1 MQGILIKIALVILSA
16 TPISLILINRFSRL
30 FSKFHP
36 KLGETTAICTNVTGT
51 LTEENLMVRTF
62 FYDKYKGKI
71 KDESRFIKI
80 QQIHSEKEPILIEK
94 NELLKDNIFR
104 LIAITTFLCHFKK
117 TKLIEETIKK
127 LIMEC
132 GFSKHKTED
141 DYETIQ
147 EIPALPTKKLSTII
161 AIKRKTKEIFAFSKG
176 NAYEIL
182 KKCTKITKNGKK
194 IEIDNQLRRKLK
206 KRVKQ
211 LNKNGQKVI
220 AFAYKPL
227 PLKRQSTYTEQ
238 FTESDM
244 TFLGIM
250 GITNPLKE
258 NLKESIELIK
268 KSGVKTYI
276 LTKVKERKAVAIGK
290 KQQLI
295 NPQYFEAVT
304 GEYLRALSDEKI
316 HKMLA
321 NKEKDYVFAELKTA
335 DKSRLI
341 DLFRQSGET
350 VAVINKKHKISFKN
364 IVEGIRKGR
373 IISGN
378 YQKFSH
384 HAITCKI
391 AELILLITALALKAP
406 IPLTI
411 ILIIE
416 IDLVFNLILELALR
430 VNKIEEDVMSKK
442 YHPEKTRVLNR
453 RSLPGLI
460 INSLSMG
467 IILSLIYISSLIRY
481 GWNLGETL
489 PENSATFTKAV
500 AITLTLLIIIQIVS
514 AFDLRTRAK
523 SILQTSF
530 FRNPYL
536 ILTSVISVLIIYFLI
551 TFEPV
556 YSYFGLNTLA
566 IIEWEII
573 LFSALV
579 FLIIEE
585 TRKFFVRKYAN

>member
-1 MQGILIKIALVILSA
+1 M
-16 TPISLILINRFSRL
+16 
-30 FSKFHP
+30 
-36 KLGETTAICTNVTGT
+36 GETTAICTNVTGT
-51 LTEENLMVRTF
+51 LTEDNLMVRTF

-71 KDESRFIKI
+71 KDDSRFIKI
-80 QQIHSEKEPILIEK
+80 QQMHSEKEPILIEK

-147 EIPALPTKKLSTII
+147 EIPALPTKKLSTIV
-161 AIKRKTKEIFAFSKG
+161 AIKHGTKEIFAFSKG

-182 KKCTKITKNGKK
+182 KKCTKTTINGKK
-194 IEIDNQLRRKLK
+194 IEIDNQLRRKIR

-258 NLKESIELIK
+258 NLKESIDLIK

-341 DLFRQSGET
+341 DLFRRSGET
-350 VAVINKKHKISFKN
+350 IAVISKKHKISFKN

-373 IISGN
+373 VISGN

-391 AELILLITALALKAP
+391 AELILLITALILKAP
-406 IPLTI
+406 IALTV
-411 ILIIE
+411 ILIIG

-442 YHPEKTRVLNR
+442 YHPEKTRILNR

-489 PENSATFTKAV
+489 PENSATITKAV
-500 AITLTLLIIIQIVS
+500 AITLTLLVIIQIVS
-514 AFDLRTRAK
+514 AFDLRSRAK
-523 SILQTSF
+523 SILQISF

-536 ILTSVISVLIIYFLI
+536 ILTSIISILVIYFLI
-551 TFEPV
+551 TFEPA
-556 YSYFGLNTLA
+556 YTYLKLNSLS

-573 LFSALV
+573 FFSTFI

-585 TRKFFVRKYAN
+585 ARKFFVRKYAN